1 MTTLRTKLN
10 RRPAGR
16 RVWAVI
22 AAVFTAATI
31 VVGVTVINHRET
43 ELSAVPQLVVRK
55 SGTADSGSDRPLLQ
69 LEFAKMPDGE
79 VPQEVAGTALSSVEA
94 GRSTT
99 PLRVV
104 HGMLRHGEPMDTD
117 ASSELV
123 AALPA
128 PLTRI
133 GATVVFPPYSG
144 SIALAAWDSE
154 PHADS
159 NPNGGV
165 HIVVGPERWEMSVW
179 DAEAGREVLSGGN
192 YGPIKPD
199 TPASFDVVRVGDS
212 ATLTTPD
219 GRRHVVTDPRIDGWT
234 GTYATWELY
243 ETQPGVT
250 PAAISALWAS

>member
-1 MTTLRTKLN
+1 MTTLRTKMN

-16 RVWAVI
+16 MVWAAI
-22 AAVFTAATI
+22 AAVFTATAI
-31 VVGVTVINHRET
+31 IVGVAVINHRET
-43 ELSAVPQLVVRK
+43 ELSAGPQLVMRK
-55 SGTADSGSDRPLLQ
+55 LDADSSSRDRTFLRLD
-69 LEFAKMPDGE
+69 FATMPDGG
-79 VPQEVAGTALSSVEA
+79 VPQEITGTALSTVEA

-99 PLRVV
+99 PLRVF

-123 AALPA
+123 ATLPA

-159 NPNGGV
+159 NPNGGIHV
-165 HIVVGPERWEMSVW
+165 VVGPDRWEMSVW
-179 DAEAGREVLSGGN
+179 DAESGREVLSDGN

-199 TPASFDVVRVGDS
+199 TPASFDIVRVGDS

-219 GRRHVVTDPRIDGWT
+219 GKRHVVTDPRIDTWAGN
-234 GTYATWELY
+234 YATWELY

-250 PAAISALWAS
+250 PASISALWAS